1 MNVPKNV
8 LWFEVLLYLSL
19 TLDALSVAFHDR
31 TPSGDMTEQMIL
43 VETVLDAVMI
53 LVLVYFVWLS
63 AQRRKNWPRWV
74 LVASALLSVISLV
87 QIIGDGGVELD
98 SGIEVVSC
106 ALTAAGLYFSFTG
119 DAKGWF
125 NA

>member
-19 TLDALSVAFHDR
+19 TLDALSVAFQDR
-31 TPSGDMTEQMIL
+31 TPTDEMTDQMI
-43 VETVLDAVMI
+43 TVATVMAAFLI
-53 LVLVYFVWLS
+53 LLLVYFVWLA
-63 AQRRKNWPRWV
+63 AQRRKNWPRWA
-74 LVASALLSVISLV
+74 LVVSLVLSVISLL
-87 QIIGDGGVELD
+87 QIIGDAGLQLD
-98 SGIEVVSC
+98 SAIEIVSC
-106 ALTAAGLYFSFTG
+106 ILTAAGLYFSFTG